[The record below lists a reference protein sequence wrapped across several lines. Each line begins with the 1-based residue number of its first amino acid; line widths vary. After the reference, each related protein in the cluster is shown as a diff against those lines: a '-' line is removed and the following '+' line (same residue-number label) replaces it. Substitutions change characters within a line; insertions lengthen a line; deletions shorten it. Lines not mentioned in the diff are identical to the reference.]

1 LKEGLLL
8 KVSLIQVQHDDNIGK
23 ADCIKRVN
31 GIISNLD
38 ETDMIILPELWNV
51 GFFSFDKYKKNC
63 EKLDGK
69 FITDMSDMAKN
80 KNCYIFTGSFIEEK
94 NGGLFNTGVLFD
106 RKGNISAVYRKNHL
120 FGDEKNYLSQG
131 TEIVTAQTEFGRIG
145 FGICYDLR
153 FPEHFRSMNDAQIFI
168 VASAWPYARKE
179 HLEILTRARAIEN
192 QALVLSCCMCGI
204 NYGCEYSGSSMAVS
218 PKGSIIFKA
227 ALSET
232 YDTISADL
240 SEIYEYR
247 EVFPVLKDKL

>member
-1 LKEGLLL
+1 M
-8 KVSLIQVQHDDNIGK
+8 KVSLIQVRHNDNIGK
-23 ADCIKRVN
+23 SDCVKRVN
-31 GIISNLD
+31 NIISSID

-51 GFFSFDKYKKNC
+51 GFFSFDKYKEAG

-69 FITDMSDMAKN
+69 FVTDMSDMAKA
-80 KNCYIFTGSFIEEK
+80 KNSYIFTGSFIEK
-94 NGGLFNTGVLFD
+94 KDGKLFNTGVFLD

-120 FGDEKNYLSQG
+120 FGDEKNYLSRG
-131 TEIVTAQTEFGRIG
+131 NEIVTVQTEFGKIG

-153 FPEHFRSMNDAQIFI
+153 FPEHFRSMMDAQIFI
-168 VASAWPYARKE
+168 MASAWPYSRKE

-192 QALVLSCCMCGI
+192 QALVLSCCMCGV

-232 YDTISADL
+232 YDTVITDI
-240 SEIYEYR
+240 SEIYKYR
-247 EVFPVLKDKL
+247 EAFPVLKDRL